1 MTSRN
6 QLDQTLQQ
14 LIDAGAPIGDAVRI
28 ALWRRAVRLGLTR
41 ETNSYSAI
49 TEFAARHDALKNQR
63 PNVSATVYGKRPATD
78 EILAALVEEL
88 GGTPDEMRQL
98 LWEAGKPLPFAVA

>member
-6 QLDQTLQQ
+6 QLDQTVQQ
-14 LIDAGAPIGDAVRI
+14 LIDAGAPVGDAIRI

-49 TEFAARHDALKNQR
+49 TEFAARHEPLKNQR
-63 PNVSATVYGKRPATD
+63 ANVSATVYGRRPATD
-78 EILAALVEEL
+78 DIIAALVEEL
-88 GGTPDEMRQL
+88 GGTTDEIREL
-98 LWEAGKPLPFAVA
+98 LWQAAKPLTAAV